1 MTIYDLLKG
10 HEKSETIE
18 ILFIECRALR
28 RRLEKCLCTC
38 FGVINVQ
45 KCLRISGFVSAF
57 HQSYPAA
64 RVRIPSTPI
73 LIFDTWIDTI
83 ICENN
88 ENKIKTKRPFLN
100 LYGNCH
106 TYFERSVNMFS
117 RCPFCFSNLGI
128 KNCIYLWC
136 VCLNILPN
144 FCRWMDPT
152 SESGPDK

>member
-1 MTIYDLLKG
+1 M
-10 HEKSETIE
+10 KSQKRSKYCLSNVVHWDVDWRNVCAHVLESSMCKNVCESVDSFPPSISLIQRPGFE
-18 ILFIECRALR
+18 SRAHQF
-28 RRLEKCLCTC
+28 C
-38 FGVINVQ
+38 F
-45 KCLRISGFVSAF
+45 L
-57 HQSYPAA
+57 
-64 RVRIPSTPI
+64 
-73 LIFDTWIDTI
+73 DTWIDTI
-83 ICENN
+83 FCENN

-117 RCPFCFSNLGI
+117 QCPFCFSNLGI
-128 KNCIYLWC
+128 ENCIDLWC